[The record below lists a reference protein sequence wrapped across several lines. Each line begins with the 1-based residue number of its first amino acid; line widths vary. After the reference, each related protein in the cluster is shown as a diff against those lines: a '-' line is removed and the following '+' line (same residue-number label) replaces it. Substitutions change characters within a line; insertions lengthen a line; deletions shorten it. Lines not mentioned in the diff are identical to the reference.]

1 MDILQFYDDFHVDY
15 MTEGHRHCRPGWVNT
30 PCPFCIG
37 NPGYHLG
44 FSLNRNNFTCYRCG
58 SHSTIEVVST
68 LANVSKKEAFA
79 LIKKY
84 NGLLDRTSL
93 PQEEIQKKEFK
104 LPTQLTTLQTP
115 HKNYLRK
122 RGFDPDFIAS
132 AFEVQSIGPIGFLD
146 KMSLKW
152 RLFIPIFWEGRMV
165 SFQTRDI
172 TDNHPF
178 KYITCP
184 KNSEIIHHKHIL
196 YGNEKHWQKTR
207 KGICVEGVTDVWKL
221 RDYAFAVFGIKY
233 KRQQVKEI
241 MKNFDEVCIVFDD
254 EPQAQEQAQ
263 KLMAALSIRGMK
275 KVWVEKI
282 VGDPASLTDEQA
294 DALVNKILAKMT

>member
-1 MDILQFYDDFHVDY
+1 MDILQFYDDFHIDY
-15 MTEGHRHCRPGWVNT
+15 VTEGHRHSRPGWVNVS
-30 PCPFCIG
+30 CPFCIG

-58 SHSTIEVVST
+58 SHSTIEVIST
-68 LANVSKKEAFA
+68 LANVSAKEAFA
-79 LIKKY
+79 LVRQY
-84 NGLLDRTSL
+84 NGLAVRIDL
-93 PQEEIQKKEFK
+93 PKEEEQKEDFV
-104 LPTQLTTLQTP
+104 LPTRITPLQQA
-115 HKNYLRK
+115 HKRYLRS
-122 RGFDPDFIAS
+122 RGFDPDFVS
-132 AFEVQSIGPIGFLD
+132 STFEVQSMGAISFLD
-146 KMSLKW
+146 KMDLKW

-172 TDNHPF
+172 TNKHPY

-184 KNSEIIHHKHIL
+184 KNSEIMHHKHIL
-196 YGNEKHWQKTR
+196 YGNEIHWQKTR

-233 KRQQVKEI
+233 KREQVKEI

-263 KLMAALSIRGMK
+263 KLKAALTIRGMK
-275 KVWVEKI
+275 KVWIEKI
-282 VGDPASLTDEQA
+282 VGDPASLSDIDA
-294 DALVNKILAKMT
+294 DALVKKILSKMT